1 MPFRMLELLKTEIWA
16 AAPSALDA
24 LASALRHPTAIPS
37 SQGPDPE
44 PFTRSGGIALLPVT
58 GTLSPDYGYAGAF
71 APLRTGYKGLRD
83 QFDLAMEDPGIHTLL
98 LCFNSPG
105 GTVQGCKELVDHM
118 ASAKAASGKRVVG
131 YVDGACMSAALWLSS
146 VCDELAA
153 PATALVGSIGV
164 LQIHADWS
172 RFNEKTGITFSY
184 LSAGSFKA
192 LPNAD
197 NPLNDTGRAYVQERL
212 DRMYG
217 IFTES
222 YASLRGLSPE
232 KIRATDGRIYLA
244 EDALREGLVDRI
256 TPGLEPFMAALR
268 EENMDMN
275 KLKAEHPALYA
286 QIRAEG
292 GDAVRAE
299 LTPKISAAGED
310 ILSMVAMVAGP
321 EASGKIRTLQGLGL
335 KADQIKAMA
344 DAGLLALGGA
354 GAANAHGGQGN
365 PAGNQANGQGGQA
378 NAQTPAPAGQAAMTG
393 PTAADILAA
402 LQAATPPGVSAGG
415 QPAGAAALPG
425 GGPDF
430 LALVEGHM
438 AAKACSRGEAM
449 REMQAKH
456 PEAHKAY
463 ILGLQKGG
471 AA

>member
-37 SQGPDPE
+37 SQAPDPE

-58 GTLSPDYGYAGAF
+58 GTLSPDYGYAGVF

-83 QFDLAMEDPGIHTLL
+83 QFDLAMADPGIHTLL

-118 ASAKAASGKRVVG
+118 AAAKIASGKRVVG
-131 YVDGACMSAALWLSS
+131 YVDGACMSAAMWLSS
-146 VCDELAA
+146 VCDEVAA

-164 LQIHADWS
+164 LQVHADWS

-232 KIRATDGRIYLA
+232 NIRATDARIYLA
-244 EDALREGLVDRI
+244 EDGLKEGLVDRI

-268 EENMDMN
+268 EENMDVN
-275 KLKAEHPALYA
+275 QLKAEHPALYA
-286 QIRAEG
+286 QIKAEG

-299 LTPKISAAGED
+299 LAPKISAAGED
-310 ILSMVAMVAGP
+310 MLAMVTMVAGP
-321 EASGKIRTLQGLGL
+321 EVSGKIRTLQGLGL

-344 DAGLLALGGA
+344 DAGLLALGG
-354 GAANAHGGQGN
+354 
-365 PAGNQANGQGGQA
+365 QANP
-378 NAQTPAPAGQAAMTG
+378 QTPAPAAPAQNPMAG
-393 PTAADILAA
+393 PTPAQILAA
-402 LQAATPPGVSAGG
+402 LQAATPSAVAVGG
-415 QPAGAAALPG
+415 SPAGAAALPG

-438 AAKACSRGEAM
+438 AAKACSKGEAM
-449 REMQAKH
+449 REMQARH

-463 ILGLQKGG
+463 ILSLQKGG